1 MWQSVEIDNPHK
13 HIQSTLYYRVQ
24 ILIHVCIPT
33 AQGPSHPIT
42 QKLPS
47 QYVHHLSAR
56 EAHWDQT
63 AAMLKSGNVFKKIK
77 GGGGGVFS
85 KNGWEGRVCEE
96 ILVSPNSQECSKY
109 KIYNAWLLPQKTG
122 MIKEKNR
129 RAFLFCDLKNSSALV
144 CSSVQWPKNRQLE
157 RGADCFPT
165 LWIEPHS
172 FTRLTPSLS
181 FLP

>member
-1 MWQSVEIDNPHK
+1 MSLWNSLIWQSVEIDNPHK

-33 AQGPSHPIT
+33 AQGPSHPIK

-47 QYVHHLSAR
+47 SIICTSSQWSRSSLRPNCDHA
-56 EAHWDQT
+56 EMW
-63 AAMLKSGNVFKKIK
+63 KSFQEKRK
-77 GGGGGVFS
+77 GGGIS

-96 ILVSPNSQECSKY
+96 ILV
-109 KIYNAWLLPQKTG
+109 
-122 MIKEKNR
+122 KNW
-129 RAFLFCDLKNSSALV
+129 RAFLFCDLQNSSALV

>member
-1 MWQSVEIDNPHK
+1 M
-13 HIQSTLYYRVQ
+13 Y
-24 ILIHVCIPT
+24 
-33 AQGPSHPIT
+33 SHCPRPFPPYNTKTPLTICT
-42 QKLPS
+42 SS
-47 QYVHHLSAR
+47 QRPRSSLRPNCSHAEKWKCFQENKR
-56 EAHWDQT
+56 
-63 AAMLKSGNVFKKIK
+63 
-77 GGGGGVFS
+77 GGGGVFS
-85 KNGWEGRVCEE
+85 KNGWEGTVCEE

>member
-1 MWQSVEIDNPHK
+1 MSLWNSLIWQSVEIDNPHK

-33 AQGPSHPIT
+33 AQGPSHPIK

-47 QYVHHLSAR
+47 SIICTSSQWSRSSLRPNCDHA
-56 EAHWDQT
+56 EMW
-63 AAMLKSGNVFKKIK
+63 KSFQEKRK
-77 GGGGGVFS
+77 GGGIS

-96 ILVSPNSQECSKY
+96 ILVGPNSQECSQY
-109 KIYNAWLLPQKTG
+109 KIYNAWLLPQK
-122 MIKEKNR
+122 KKKKKKNR
-129 RAFLFCDLKNSSALV
+129 QNSSALV